1 MLNPFLQ
8 PIRPQKPHRTS
19 AAAEEA
25 AAQMIGHSL
34 DTASPHPS
42 VGLLVGRLLIRM
54 GEHLAHQNHELKD
67 LKEHA

>member
-8 PIRPQKPHRTS
+8 PIRPDKQRRTT

-25 AAQMIGHSL
+25 AAQMYGHSL

-42 VGLLVGRLLIRM
+42 VGLWVGRLLIRM
-54 GEHLAHQNHELKD
+54 GEMLAHQDNEMKELK
-67 LKEHA
+67 ERA